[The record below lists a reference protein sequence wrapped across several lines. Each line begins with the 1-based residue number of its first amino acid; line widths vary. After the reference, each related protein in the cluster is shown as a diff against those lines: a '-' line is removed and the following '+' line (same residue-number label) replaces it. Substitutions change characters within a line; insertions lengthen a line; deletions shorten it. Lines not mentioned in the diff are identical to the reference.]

1 MKKLA
6 ALLLTLLLMCLPCAL
21 ALSGSGY
28 PAYDGATL
36 PDNAFGASFGGES
49 LLLSFD
55 PDPEYSGRMDGAL
68 QLSFYAYNADEDH
81 LLELYL
87 VLPEDLRAGDGSG
100 LSFAALY
107 LYESDNAAE
116 TLYFASQLGGQ
127 ADPEGTQLKITL
139 ERVDVGADAISASG
153 MLDATLVAYR
163 NDRPTGE
170 TLTIRDAHF
179 NFTLPL
185 QASAATP
192 SPTLTLPPV
201 YVKA

>member
-6 ALLLTLLLMCLPCAL
+6 ATLLAALLICLSCAL

-28 PAYDGATL
+28 PAFDGVEL
-36 PDNAFGASFGGES
+36 PNDAFGASFGDDR
-49 LLLSFD
+49 LLLTFD
-55 PDPEYSGRMDGAL
+55 PDAEYSNRMNGTL

-87 VLPEDLRAGDGSG
+87 ELPEDLRAGDGSG

-116 TLYFASQLGGQ
+116 TLYFASQWGGQ

-153 MLDATLVAYR
+153 MLDATHLAYR